1 VPPPRVREDY
11 YPRNYDDLYPAVST
25 SKRSKASS
33 ATTERNELRRARR
46 KEQRAKYFN
55 LVGSRQHGKS
65 RDERERVIAEFERKI
80 ASPEPMEWLFDT
92 ASGSPFDAAVFGYA
106 AKSLWRERYLDALA
120 GDGAFSDVF
129 LTHQS
134 SKVAAQR
141 FGAGDA
147 VLKCSNPFPGVVNGG
162 AVGDGYRM
170 GKVEATTLASVPTHP
185 AIVRIYAAFL
195 EKSRNESYLLLSAA
209 GKDAHTM
216 RENGELTP
224 RDVRSALRRVLHGVR
239 HCHSHGV
246 VHRDI
251 KAGNVLLSPTPA
263 NARVKTK
270 YRATLID
277 FGVAKQAILAD
288 QSHCSMYGTPGYQAP
303 EMLLGDMSGKVDMD
317 EYAKVDMFAFGV
329 TAFFLCTGKE
339 LFGGSADE
347 NAPNKPEAEA
357 KVKRVAMAFWRRD
370 GDRGG
375 DDDAS
380 EEDASD
386 ALILSSMLSYADM
399 KMPANHARRFVEMY
413 GDAGIPVATATTTL
427 ERRVGEALSRSQPKP
442 FAELIAACLAYDAKR
457 RPSATEALLWKDAWR
472 DVADDDDVED
482 HSWRSGASE
491 VCFLPPATTM

>member
-1 VPPPRVREDY
+1 MALALASMGVVSAVAAAATTRARRDARRRAAEEKRREMRARFARERAGMEAGAGTGASAVAVGASGGARVVDSSPRAAAPRPAAAAAAPRPPPRPVAPPRPMAPPVRPPRVEDY
-11 YPRNYDDLYPAVST
+11 YPPNYDDLYPAVST
-25 SKRSKASS
+25 SKGSNASS

-46 KEQRAKYFN
+46 KEQRAKYFH

-65 RDERERVIAEFERKI
+65 RDERERVIAEFERKVS
-80 ASPEPMEWLFDT
+80 SPEPMEWLFDT
-92 ASGSPFDAAVFGYA
+92 ASGSPFDAAVYGYA

-134 SKVAAQR
+134 SKVASQR

-216 RENGELTP
+216 REDGELTP

-288 QSHCSMYGTPGYQAP
+288 QSHCSMYGTPG
-303 EMLLGDMSGKVDMD
+303 V
-317 EYAKVDMFAFGV
+317 
-329 TAFFLCTGKE
+329 
-339 LFGGSADE
+339 
-347 NAPNKPEAEA
+347 
-357 KVKRVAMAFWRRD
+357 
-370 GDRGG
+370 
-375 DDDAS
+375 
-380 EEDASD
+380 
-386 ALILSSMLSYADM
+386 
-399 KMPANHARRFVEMY
+399 
-413 GDAGIPVATATTTL
+413 
-427 ERRVGEALSRSQPKP
+427 
-442 FAELIAACLAYDAKR
+442 
-457 RPSATEALLWKDAWR
+457 PSAG
-472 DVADDDDVED
+472 DVARGHVGKSR
-482 HSWRSGASE
+482 HGR
-491 VCFLPPATTM
+491 VR